1 MTLGFLL
8 VREALLPN
16 AEGLVAAATAV
27 GLPLKATTTDSG
39 AQGYTLPSGAVALV
53 SLMPAPHP
61 DVPTMWWG
69 PTSPDRETA
78 AKAPAHYIVMLTGR
92 AEGDRENDVELA
104 RFLCALTTAAP
115 VVGMMMG
122 HGLTFHTPEFFL
134 AAVKSNRDLPTLV
147 LVDITWAREAAGR
160 ASVVTHGMSRYGKE
174 EFYITA
180 PQAEINAA
188 REYAYMLCS
197 WMLTEE
203 YELPTGDTLGRTSD
217 EKLEIQR
224 VPHPSGEGDE
234 VIRLDLP

>member
-1 MTLGFLL
+1 MTLGFVL
-8 VREALLPN
+8 VRESVLPN
-16 AEGLVAAATAV
+16 AEGLVAAAQAV

-69 PTSPDRETA
+69 PTSPPRQDA
-78 AKAPAHYIVMLTGR
+78 IDAPAHYIVMLTGR
-92 AEGDRENDVELA
+92 VEGDRENDVELA

-115 VVGMMMG
+115 VVGMMLG

-134 AAVKSNRDLPTLV
+134 AAVQSNRDLPTLV
-147 LVDITWAREAAGR
+147 LVDITWAREPNAR
-160 ASVVTHGMSRYGKE
+160 ASVLTHGMARYGKE
-174 EFYITA
+174 EFFITS
-180 PQAEINAA
+180 PSDQINAA
-188 REYAYMLCS
+188 REYIYMLAS
-197 WMLTEE
+197 WMLTED
-203 YELPTGDTLGRTSD
+203 YDLPTGDTVGRTSD

-224 VPHPSGEGDE
+224 VPHPSGDGPE